1 MGLGNAF
8 IVSVL
13 VLKAKRK
20 SFTTDKKLIKSRVA
34 WPFKIILYAISYAQD
49 MLQV

>member
-34 WPFKIILYAISYAQD
+34 WPFKIILYAISYAQA